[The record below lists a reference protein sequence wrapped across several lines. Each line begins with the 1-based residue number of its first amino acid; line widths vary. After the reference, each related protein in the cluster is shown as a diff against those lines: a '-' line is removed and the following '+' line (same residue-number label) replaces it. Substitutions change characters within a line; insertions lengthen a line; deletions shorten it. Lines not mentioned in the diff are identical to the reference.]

1 MFPSFFVWTKS
12 EVQSVQAIEKRFI
25 DKLKT
30 YLVFAGPTTLAFLTV
45 IILPFLFGIYLTF
58 TNWDGIA
65 KAYNFVGF
73 SNYITV
79 FQDEAFWRSF
89 FLTVKY
95 VFYTVVIVNS
105 LGFVLAYV
113 LTGEKVIGQNLLRTG
128 FFVPNL
134 IGGIILGLV
143 WRFIFSNV
151 LVFIGRKF
159 NVSFLS
165 YSWLTNPDKAL
176 WTLVIVSVWQYSGYM
191 MIIFIAGLV
200 NIPKDLIEAATID
213 GANGFQR
220 LRMLILPLMVPSFIV
235 TVFLT
240 IQRGFMVYDVN
251 LALTQ
256 GGPFKT
262 SELISMHVYEK
273 AFLAQ
278 QYGVGQSQAFFLF
291 LLVAAISVTQVYFSK
306 KLEVEA

>member
-1 MFPSFFVWTKS
+1 MAT
-12 EVQSVQAIEKRFI
+12 EKRFV
-25 DKLKT
+25 DKLRT
-30 YLVFAGPTTLAFLTV
+30 YLLFAGPSTFVFFTV
-45 IILPFLFGIYLTF
+45 IILPFLFGVYLTF

-65 KAYNFVGF
+65 KTYAFVRF

-79 FQDEAFWRSF
+79 FRDGMFWSSF
-89 FLTVKY
+89 LLTVKY
-95 VFYTVVIVNS
+95 VFYTVVIVNT
-105 LGFVLAYV
+105 LGFVLAYA
-113 LTGEKVIGQNLLRTG
+113 LTGDNVRGQNLLRTG

-143 WRFIFSNV
+143 WRFVFSNV
-151 LVFIGRKF
+151 LVFIGR
-159 NVSFLS
+159 SLSIGPLS
-165 YSWLTNPDKAL
+165 YSWLANPHKAF

-191 MIIFIAGLV
+191 MIIFIAGLAS
-200 NIPKDLIEAATID
+200 IPNELIEAATID
-213 GANGFQR
+213 GANGFHR
-220 LRMLILPLMVPSFIV
+220 LRTIVLPLMVPSFIV

-256 GGPFKT
+256 GGPFKST
-262 SELISMHVYEK
+262 ELISMHVYEK

-291 LLVAAISVTQVYFSK
+291 VLVAAISLTQVYFTK

>member
-1 MFPSFFVWTKS
+1 M
-12 EVQSVQAIEKRFI
+12 AMEKRFL

-30 YLVFAGPTTLAFLTV
+30 YLLFAGPTTLVFLTV
-45 IILPFLFGIYLTF
+45 IIVPFLFGVYLTF

-65 KAYNFVGF
+65 KAYTFVRF
-73 SNYITV
+73 SNYLTV
-79 FQDEAFWRSF
+79 FKDKTFWSSF
-89 FLTVKY
+89 LLTVKY
-95 VFYTVVIVNS
+95 VLYTVVIVNT
-105 LGFVLAYV
+105 LGFILAYA
-113 LTGEKVIGQNLLRTG
+113 LTGDNVRGQNLLRTG

-151 LVFIGRKF
+151 LVFIGRTL
-159 NVSFLS
+159 SIGPLS
-165 YSWLTNPDKAL
+165 YSWLANPDKAF

-191 MIIFIAGLV
+191 MIIFIAGLT
-200 NIPKDLIEAATID
+200 NIPNELIEAATID
-213 GANGFQR
+213 GANGFHR
-220 LRMLILPLMVPSFIV
+220 LRTIVLPLMIPSFIV

-256 GGPFKT
+256 GGPFKS

-278 QYGVGQSQAFFLF
+278 QYGIGQSQAFLLF
-291 LLVAAISVTQVYFSK
+291 MLVAAISLTQVYFTK

>member
-1 MFPSFFVWTKS
+1 MLET
-12 EVQSVQAIEKRFI
+12 EKRFV

-30 YLVFAGPTTLAFLTV
+30 YLLFAGPTTLVFVTV

-58 TNWDGIA
+58 TNWDGIS
-65 KAYNFVGF
+65 KAYTFVSF
-73 SNYITV
+73 SNYKQV
-79 FQDEAFWRSF
+79 FQDPAFWTSF
-89 FLTVKY
+89 LRTVKY
-95 VFYTVVIVNS
+95 VFWTVLIVNG
-105 LGFVLAYV
+105 LGFFLAYA
-113 LTGEKVIGQNLLRTG
+113 LTGNTVKGQNLLRTG

-151 LVFIGRKF
+151 LVFIGRTL
-159 NVSFLS
+159 NVGFLS
-165 YSWLTNPDKAL
+165 YSWLANPNKAL

-191 MIIFIAGLV
+191 MIIFIAGLS
-200 NIPKDLIEAATID
+200 NIPKELLEAATID
-213 GANGFQR
+213 GASGFHR
-220 LRMLILPLMVPSFIV
+220 LRTIVLPLMVPAFIV

-251 LALTQ
+251 LALTN
-256 GGPFKT
+256 GGPFKST
-262 SELISMHVYEK
+262 ELISMHVYEK

-291 LLVAAISVTQVYFSK
+291 VLVAAISLTQVYFTK
-306 KLEVEA
+306 KLEVEV

>member
-1 MFPSFFVWTKS
+1 MLAT
-12 EVQSVQAIEKRFI
+12 EKRFT

-30 YLVFAGPTTLAFLTV
+30 YLLFAGPTTFVFLTV

-58 TNWDGIA
+58 TNWDGIS
-65 KAYNFVGF
+65 KMYTFVRL

-79 FQDEAFWRSF
+79 FKDRMFWSSF
-89 FLTVKY
+89 MLTVKY
-95 VFYTVVIVNS
+95 VFYTTVLVNT
-105 LGFVLAYV
+105 LGFILAYA
-113 LTGEKVIGQNLLRTG
+113 LTGNNVRGQNFLRTG
-128 FFVPNL
+128 FFIPNL

-151 LVFIGRKF
+151 LVFVGRNLNIG
-159 NVSFLS
+159 FLS
-165 YSWLTNPDKAL
+165 YSWLANPDKAF

-191 MIIFIAGLV
+191 MIIFIAGLS
-200 NIPKDLIEAATID
+200 NIPKELLEAATID
-213 GANGFQR
+213 GANGFHR
-220 LRMLILPLMVPSFIV
+220 LRNIVLPLMVPSFIV

-251 LALTQ
+251 LALTG
-256 GGPFKT
+256 GGPFKST
-262 SELISMHVYEK
+262 ELISMHVYEK

-291 LLVAAISVTQVYFSK
+291 VLVAAISITQVYFSK

>member
-1 MFPSFFVWTKS
+1 MAT
-12 EVQSVQAIEKRFI
+12 EKRFV
-25 DKLKT
+25 DKLRT
-30 YLVFAGPTTLAFLTV
+30 YLLFAGPTTFVFFTV
-45 IILPFLFGIYLTF
+45 IILPFLFGVYLTF
-58 TNWDGIA
+58 TNWDGITKTYA
-65 KAYNFVGF
+65 FVRF

-79 FQDEAFWRSF
+79 FGDKMFWSSF
-89 FLTVKY
+89 LLTVKY
-95 VFYTVVIVNS
+95 VFYTVVIVNT
-105 LGFVLAYV
+105 LGFVLAYA
-113 LTGEKVIGQNLLRTG
+113 LTGDNVRGQNLLRTG

-143 WRFIFSNV
+143 WRFVFSNV
-151 LVFIGRKF
+151 LVFIGRSL
-159 NVSFLS
+159 NIGPLS
-165 YSWLTNPDKAL
+165 YSWLANPNKAF

-191 MIIFIAGLV
+191 MIIFIAGLAS
-200 NIPKDLIEAATID
+200 IPNELIEAATID
-213 GANGFQR
+213 GANGFHR
-220 LRMLILPLMVPSFIV
+220 LRTIVLPLMVPSFIV

-256 GGPFKT
+256 GGPFKST
-262 SELISMHVYEK
+262 ELISMHVYEK

-291 LLVAAISVTQVYFSK
+291 VLVAAISLTQVYFTK

>member
-1 MFPSFFVWTKS
+1 MLAT
-12 EVQSVQAIEKRFI
+12 EKRFT

-30 YLVFAGPTTLAFLTV
+30 YLLFAGPTTFVFLTV

-58 TNWDGIA
+58 TNWDGIS
-65 KAYNFVGF
+65 KMYTFVRL
-73 SNYITV
+73 SNYINV
-79 FQDEAFWRSF
+79 FKDRMFWSSF
-89 FLTVKY
+89 MLTVKY
-95 VFYTVVIVNS
+95 VFYTTVLVNT
-105 LGFVLAYV
+105 LGFILAYA
-113 LTGEKVIGQNLLRTG
+113 LTGNNVRGQNFLRTG
-128 FFVPNL
+128 FFIPNL

-151 LVFIGRKF
+151 LVFVGRNLNIG
-159 NVSFLS
+159 FLS
-165 YSWLTNPDKAL
+165 YSWLANPDKAF

-191 MIIFIAGLV
+191 MIIFIAGLS
-200 NIPKDLIEAATID
+200 NIPKELLEAATID
-213 GANGFQR
+213 GASGFHR
-220 LRMLILPLMVPSFIV
+220 LRNIVLPLMVPSFIV

-251 LALTQ
+251 LALTG
-256 GGPFKT
+256 GGPFKST
-262 SELISMHVYEK
+262 ELISMHVYEK

-291 LLVAAISVTQVYFSK
+291 VLVAAISITQVYFSK

>member
-1 MFPSFFVWTKS
+1 MAT
-12 EVQSVQAIEKRFI
+12 EKRFI

-30 YLVFAGPTTLAFLTV
+30 YLLFAGPTTFVFLTV

-65 KAYNFVGF
+65 KTYTFVRF

-79 FQDEAFWRSF
+79 FKDRMFWNSF
-89 FLTVKY
+89 LLTVRY
-95 VFYTVVIVNS
+95 VFYTVVIVNT
-105 LGFVLAYV
+105 LGFILAYA
-113 LTGEKVIGQNLLRTG
+113 LTGDSVKGQNLLRTG

-143 WRFIFSNV
+143 WRFIFSNI
-151 LVFIGRKF
+151 LVFIGR
-159 NVSFLS
+159 NLNIGFLS
-165 YSWLTNPDKAL
+165 YSWLANPDKAF

-191 MIIFIAGLV
+191 MIIFIAGLA
-200 NIPKDLIEAATID
+200 NIPQELLEAAIID
-213 GANGFQR
+213 GASGFHR
-220 LRMLILPLMVPSFIV
+220 LRTIVLPLMVPSFIV

-251 LALTQ
+251 LALTG
-256 GGPFKT
+256 GGPFKS

>member
-1 MFPSFFVWTKS
+1 M
-12 EVQSVQAIEKRFI
+12 AMEKRFL

-30 YLVFAGPTTLAFLTV
+30 YLLFAGPTTLVFLTV
-45 IILPFLFGIYLTF
+45 IIVPFLFGVYLTF

-65 KAYNFVGF
+65 KAYTFVRF
-73 SNYITV
+73 SNYLTV
-79 FQDEAFWRSF
+79 FKDKTFWSSF
-89 FLTVKY
+89 LLTVKY
-95 VFYTVVIVNS
+95 VLYTVVIVNT
-105 LGFVLAYV
+105 LGFILAYA
-113 LTGEKVIGQNLLRTG
+113 LTGDNVRGQNLLRTG

-151 LVFIGRKF
+151 LVFIGRTL
-159 NVSFLS
+159 SIGPLS
-165 YSWLTNPDKAL
+165 YSWLANPDKAF

-191 MIIFIAGLV
+191 MIIFIAGLT
-200 NIPKDLIEAATID
+200 NIPNELIEAATID
-213 GANGFQR
+213 GANGFHR
-220 LRMLILPLMVPSFIV
+220 LRTIVLPLMIPSFIV

-256 GGPFKT
+256 GGPFKS

-278 QYGVGQSQAFFLF
+278 QYGVGQSQAFLLF
-291 LLVAAISVTQVYFSK
+291 MLVAAISLTQVYFTK

>member
-1 MFPSFFVWTKS
+1 LAT
-12 EVQSVQAIEKRFI
+12 EKRFL
-25 DKLKT
+25 DRLKT
-30 YLVFAGPTTLAFLTV
+30 YLLFAGPTTFVFFTV
-45 IILPFLFGIYLTF
+45 IILPFLFGVYLTF

-65 KAYNFVGF
+65 KTYTFVRF
-73 SNYITV
+73 SNYATV
-79 FQDEAFWRSF
+79 VRDRMFWNSF
-89 FLTVKY
+89 LLTVKY
-95 VFYTVVIVNS
+95 VFYTVLIVNA
-105 LGFVLAYV
+105 LGFVLAYA
-113 LTGEKVIGQNLLRTG
+113 LTGDTVRGQNLLRTG

-143 WRFIFSNV
+143 WRFVFSNV
-151 LVFIGRKF
+151 LVFIGRSLKIGP
-159 NVSFLS
+159 LS
-165 YSWLTNPDKAL
+165 YSWLANPDKAF

-191 MIIFIAGLV
+191 MIIFIAGLTH
-200 NIPKDLIEAATID
+200 IPSELIEAATID
-213 GANGFQR
+213 GAGGFHR
-220 LRMLILPLMVPSFIV
+220 LRTIILPLMVPSFIV

-256 GGPFKT
+256 GGPFKST
-262 SELISMHVYEK
+262 ELISMFVYEK

-291 LLVAAISVTQVYFSK
+291 LLVAAISLTQVYFTK

>member
-1 MFPSFFVWTKS
+1 
-12 EVQSVQAIEKRFI
+12 VQRVLVTEKRFV

-30 YLVFAGPTTLAFLTV
+30 YLLFAGPTTLVFVTV

-58 TNWDGIA
+58 TNWDGIS
-65 KAYNFVGF
+65 KAYTFVGF
-73 SNYITV
+73 SNYQQV
-79 FQDEAFWRSF
+79 FQDAAFWTSF
-89 FLTVKY
+89 LRTVKY
-95 VFYTVVIVNS
+95 VFYTVVLVNT
-105 LGFVLAYV
+105 LGFVLAYA
-113 LTGEKVIGQNLLRTG
+113 LTGNKVLGQNVLRTG

-151 LVFIGRKF
+151 LVYLGRTLNIG
-159 NVSFLS
+159 FLS
-165 YSWLTNPDKAL
+165 YSWLANPNKAL

-191 MIIFIAGLV
+191 MIIFIAGLS
-200 NIPKDLIEAATID
+200 NIPRDLIEAATID
-213 GANGFQR
+213 GATGFQR
-220 LRMLILPLMVPSFIV
+220 LRTIILPLMVPAFIV

-251 LALTQ
+251 LALTN

-262 SELISMHVYEK
+262 TQLISMFVYEK

-278 QYGVGQSQAFFLF
+278 QYGVGQAQAFFLF
-291 LLVAAISVTQVYFSK
+291 LLVAAISLTQVYFSK

>member
-1 MFPSFFVWTKS
+1 MAT
-12 EVQSVQAIEKRFI
+12 EKRFI
-25 DKLKT
+25 DRLKT
-30 YLVFAGPTTLAFLTV
+30 YLLFAGPTTFVFFTV
-45 IILPFLFGIYLTF
+45 IILPFLFGVYLTF

-65 KAYNFVGF
+65 KTYTFVRF
-73 SNYITV
+73 SNYATV
-79 FQDEAFWRSF
+79 VRDRMFWNSF
-89 FLTVKY
+89 LLTVKY
-95 VFYTVVIVNS
+95 VFYTVLIVNA
-105 LGFVLAYV
+105 LGFVLAYA
-113 LTGEKVIGQNLLRTG
+113 LTGDTVRGQNLLRTG

-143 WRFIFSNV
+143 WRFVFSNV
-151 LVFIGRKF
+151 LVFIGRSLKIGP
-159 NVSFLS
+159 LS
-165 YSWLTNPDKAL
+165 YSWLANPDKAF

-191 MIIFIAGLV
+191 MIIFIAGLTH
-200 NIPKDLIEAATID
+200 IPSELIEAATID
-213 GANGFQR
+213 GAGGFHR
-220 LRMLILPLMVPSFIV
+220 LRTIILPLMVPSFIV

-256 GGPFKT
+256 GGPFKST
-262 SELISMHVYEK
+262 ELISMFVYEK

-291 LLVAAISVTQVYFSK
+291 LLVAAISLTQVYFTK

>member
-1 MFPSFFVWTKS
+1 MERVLASEKKFV
-12 EVQSVQAIEKRFI
+12 

-30 YLVFAGPTTLAFLTV
+30 YLLFAGPTTLVFATV

-58 TNWDGIA
+58 TNWDGLS
-65 KAYNFVGF
+65 KAYVFVSF
-73 SNYITV
+73 SNYQKV
-79 FQDEAFWRSF
+79 LQDAAFWTSF
-89 FLTVKY
+89 LRTVKY
-95 VFYTVVIVNS
+95 VFYTVVLVNS
-105 LGFVLAYV
+105 LGFALAYA
-113 LTGEKVIGQNLLRTG
+113 LTGNKVLGQNLLRTG

-151 LVFIGRKF
+151 LVYLGRTLNIG
-159 NVSFLS
+159 FLS
-165 YSWLTNPDKAL
+165 YSWLANPTKAL
-176 WTLVIVSVWQYSGYM
+176 WTLVIVTVWQYSGYM
-191 MIIFIAGLV
+191 MIIFIAGLS
-200 NIPKDLIEAATID
+200 NIPRELIEAATID
-213 GANGFQR
+213 GATGFQR
-220 LRMLILPLMVPSFIV
+220 LRTIILPLMVPAFIV

-251 LALTQ
+251 LALTN

-262 SELISMHVYEK
+262 TELISMFVYEK

-278 QYGVGQSQAFFLF
+278 QYGVGQAQAFLLF
-291 LLVAAISVTQVYFSK
+291 VLVAAISLTQVYFTK

>member
-1 MFPSFFVWTKS
+1 MAT
-12 EVQSVQAIEKRFI
+12 EKRFI

-30 YLVFAGPTTLAFLTV
+30 YLLFAGPTTFVFLTV

-65 KAYNFVGF
+65 RTHMFVGLN
-73 SNYITV
+73 NYMTV
-79 FQDEAFWRSF
+79 FKDQMFWSSF
-89 FLTVKY
+89 TLTVRY
-95 VFYTVVIVNS
+95 VLYTVLIVNT
-105 LGFVLAYV
+105 LGFILAYA
-113 LTGEKVIGQNLLRTG
+113 LTGNNIKGQNFLRTG

-143 WRFIFSNV
+143 WKFIFSNV
-151 LVFIGRKF
+151 LVFIGRNLNIGF
-159 NVSFLS
+159 FS
-165 YSWLTNPDKAL
+165 YSWLANPDKAL

-191 MIIFIAGLV
+191 MIIFIAGLM
-200 NIPKDLIEAATID
+200 NIPRDLIEAATID
-213 GANGFQR
+213 GANAFFR
-220 LRMLILPLMVPSFIV
+220 LRSIVLPLMVPSFIV

-251 LALTQ
+251 LALTS
-256 GGPFKT
+256 GGPFKST
-262 SELISMHVYEK
+262 ELISMHVYEK

-278 QYGVGQSQAFFLF
+278 QYGVGQSRAFFLF
-291 LLVAAISVTQVYFSK
+291 LMVAAISLTQVYFSK